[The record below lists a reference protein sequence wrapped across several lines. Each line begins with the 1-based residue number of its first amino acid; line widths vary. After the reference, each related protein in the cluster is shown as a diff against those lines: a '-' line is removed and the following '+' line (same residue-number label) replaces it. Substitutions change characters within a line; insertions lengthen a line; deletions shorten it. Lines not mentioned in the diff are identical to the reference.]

1 MGATESW
8 KLAGEHKR
16 NALLALIPSEWRLA
30 QPLPSPE
37 DVPDLR
43 KGTIQSYLSCRE
55 ISCLHEI
62 FFQAALRDAD
72 ACDLYIKK
80 HGKPIGAL
88 HGLPVS
94 LKDVV
99 NIKDVDTTMGF
110 VGLVGNATSISRE
123 SQIATLLRRLGA
135 VLFVKTSVP
144 TGSFTIDTFNNII
157 EHTANPC
164 NRRFNVGGS
173 SGGEGGLLALKG
185 SPLGMG
191 TDIGGSVRVPA
202 VWNGC
207 YGIRPSTGRVPYEGT
222 SSLVDGQTAIPFVL
236 GFMAPLP
243 EAITHAMRSLLSLS
257 PWMNDPLVHEIP
269 WREEIYTQF
278 KESASGVF
286 QLSFGI
292 MRTDHYV
299 NVQPPVQRAMDIV
312 VNKLKSLG
320 HSKRAVTIDGGKAF
334 HEAIKLSGEPPHR
347 VDLGLVDAAKPVP
360 ATVFG
365 LLPQP
370 EASATEINGINI
382 AIRDYRRSYLEYWNS
397 TAEITGTGRPVD
409 VFLMP
414 VAPTPAPV
422 RGKVRYFGYSTLANV
437 LDFTAC
443 GIPVT
448 EVQKDIDRYDD
459 EDYVPLN
466 ELDKLV
472 HDDYDPVL
480 SDGTPVG
487 IQVVGRR
494 LQEEKVLAI
503 AEVIGNTV
511 NDLSERGNIKL

>member
-1 MGATESW
+1 
-8 KLAGEHKR
+8 
-16 NALLALIPSEWRLA
+16 
-30 QPLPSPE
+30 
-37 DVPDLR
+37 
-43 KGTIQSYLSCRE
+43 
-55 ISCLHEI
+55 
-62 FFQAALRDAD
+62 
-72 ACDLYIKK
+72 LYIKK

-320 HSKRAVTIDGGKAF
+320 HSV
-334 HEAIKLSGEPPHR
+334 
-347 VDLGLVDAAKPVP
+347 
-360 ATVFG
+360 
-365 LLPQP
+365 
-370 EASATEINGINI
+370 
-382 AIRDYRRSYLEYWNS
+382 
-397 TAEITGTGRPVD
+397 
-409 VFLMP
+409 
-414 VAPTPAPV
+414 
-422 RGKVRYFGYSTLANV
+422 
-437 LDFTAC
+437 
-443 GIPVT
+443 
-448 EVQKDIDRYDD
+448 
-459 EDYVPLN
+459 
-466 ELDKLV
+466 
-472 HDDYDPVL
+472 
-480 SDGTPVG
+480 
-487 IQVVGRR
+487 
-494 LQEEKVLAI
+494 
-503 AEVIGNTV
+503 
-511 NDLSERGNIKL
+511 